1 MSPAARIKPIEAE
14 PPTLELIVRSY
25 PNPLDVIRAYVE
37 SDFAIR
43 LATEHERKVSLLAD
57 ETAEVTDAASMRRVG
72 ELLVEV
78 VGHKKDVTS
87 WFEPI
92 AALADRFHKAIT
104 GRRVQ
109 VLAPLVAFEAK
120 AKTNVDRFQREQDR
134 LRREEEQRLAE
145 DGRREE
151 QRRLEAEAAL
161 LENRGEPELASQVL
175 EQAIATQAP
184 VVVLPSRTP
193 EVRGVSFSAN
203 YKWRPVGGD
212 TPEGRARAVKLV
224 PREFL
229 CLDDKKLNA
238 HAKAH
243 GLSGRLPGIE
253 FYDAGTVRVRT

>member
-1 MSPAARIKPIEAE
+1 MPSAVRKQIEAK

-43 LATEHERKVSLLAD
+43 LATEHERKVRILAE
-57 ETAEVTDAASMRRVG
+57 ETAEVTDAASMQRVG

-78 VGHKKDVTS
+78 VGHKKDVTN

-104 GRRVQ
+104 GRRGQ
-109 VLAPLVAFEAK
+109 VLNPLLAFETKAK
-120 AKTNVDRFQREQDR
+120 ANVDRFQREQER
-134 LRREEEQRLAE
+134 LRRQEEQRLAE
-145 DGRREE
+145 EARQEE

-161 LENRGEPELASQVL
+161 LEHRGEDELASQVL

-184 VVVLPSRTP
+184 VIVLPSRTP
-193 EVRGVSFSAN
+193 EVRGVSFREN
-203 YKWRPVGGD
+203 WKWRPLGGD
-212 TPEGRARAVKLV
+212 TSIARARAVQLV

-229 CLDDKKLNA
+229 CLDEKKLNQFA
-238 HAKAH
+238 RAH
-243 GLSGRLPGIE
+243 GASAKVPGLE
-253 FYDAGTVRVRT
+253 FWDAGSVTVRA

>member
-1 MSPAARIKPIEAE
+1 MPSAARTKTLE

-37 SDFAIR
+37 SDFAVR
-43 LATEHERKVSLLAD
+43 LATEHERKVAVLAE
-57 ETAEVTDAASMRRVG
+57 ETAEVTDAASMQRVG

-78 VGHKKDVTS
+78 VGHKKDVLN

-109 VLAPLVAFEAK
+109 VLAPLMAFESK

-134 LRREEEQRLAE
+134 LRRKEEQRLAE
-145 DGRREE
+145 EGRREE

-184 VVVLPSRTP
+184 VIVLPSRTP
-193 EVRGVSFSAN
+193 QVQGVSFRSN
-203 YKWRPVGGD
+203 WRWRPVGGD
-212 TPEGRARAVKLV
+212 TEHARARALQLV
-224 PREFL
+224 PREYL
-229 CLDDKKLNA
+229 ELSDKKLNA
-238 HAKAH
+238 FAKAH
-243 GLSGRLPGIE
+243 GASAKLPGIE
-253 FYDAGTVRVRT
+253 FFDAGTVSVRA